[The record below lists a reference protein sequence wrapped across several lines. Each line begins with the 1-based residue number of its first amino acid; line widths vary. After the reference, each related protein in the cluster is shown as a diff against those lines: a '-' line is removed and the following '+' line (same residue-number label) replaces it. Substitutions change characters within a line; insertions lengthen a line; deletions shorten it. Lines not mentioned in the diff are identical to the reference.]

1 MLDQYLLLPDLFLK
15 TSHSKSNKSQS
26 SVLVNDKLTKTE
38 HNQSKL
44 RGILYITSI
53 RALCLRKAINAAV
66 LESIQIPTRAS
77 LEEITLYAD
86 KALKRKQAV
95 EKKTQSG
102 GWKTKQRRRYG
113 FALLCLKTGERKYWF
128 YCWRKS
134 QRRPWS
140 RMRGDRRVMQ

>member
-53 RALCLRKAINAAV
+53 RPLCLRKAINAAV
-66 LESIQIPTRAS
+66 LEPIQIPTRAS
-77 LEEITLYAD
+77 ICLEEITLYAD
-86 KALKRKQAV
+86 KALKKKPSCGKKDTEWWLENQA
-95 EKKTQSG
+95 EMEE
-102 GWKTKQRRRYG
+102 WFC
-113 FALLCLKTGERKYWF
+113 FAL
-128 YCWRKS
+128 S
-134 QRRPWS
+134 
-140 RMRGDRRVMQ
+140 